1 MKKFI
6 VAFDGLK
13 FSESARDYA
22 IQLAKQSG
30 AHLVGIFLDDGS
42 RHSYKIYDLVT
53 DDGNKEL
60 RQKRLE
66 QKDIKIRKNQKC

>member
-22 IQLAKQSG
+22 IQFAKQSS
-30 AHLVGIFLDDGS
+30 AHLVGIFLDDGL

-60 RQKRLE
+60 KQKRLE
-66 QKDIKIRKNQKC
+66 QFCEPH